1 MTPKEKYAGKN
12 IQARRG
18 KDKPKDLWTRRDN
31 IELEHDSDDEVSNP
45 SDLIPSPYTPTC
57 KGYSLESDLVKEVSA
72 CYYFVVPVQ
81 LEQSLTETAVFS
93 LSPERRMVSL
103 VNHIDAN
110 SSFYPYHVDLSFD
123 TIIHFTIEGLRYQ
136 WDTQRGTL
144 TILLSEK
151 LRADSSVR
159 APEPLSVCL
168 HANLEGAMMCEGM
181 LRFDDLTL
189 QDDLGPDPSPS
200 PPTNSD
206 PSTALNVPGMPL
218 TCHSPYPLGS
228 LFEVGFFE
236 PSPSQENI
244 DRWVDEIVARHQT
257 TRDGTYLKCPE
268 AGCIDTARRPH
279 ALKTHLY
286 THYGIK
292 LLTEANRLRHIRSAH
307 TCPGCGFVGSNSTI
321 KSHMAVCSSATISSG
336 PTRGNL
342 NIPRSPFIAPHLRF

>member
-12 IQARRG
+12 MQARRG

-81 LEQSLTETAVFS
+81 QEQSLTETAVFS

-103 VNHIDAN
+103 VDHIDAN

-136 WDTQRGTL
+136 WDIQRGTL

-168 HANLEGAMMCEGM
+168 YTNLEDAMVCVDM
-181 LRFDDLTL
+181 LRFNDLTL
-189 QDDLGPDPSPS
+189 QDDLGFDPFSSPL
-200 PPTNSD
+200 TNSD
-206 PSTALNVPGMPL
+206 SFTALNVP
-218 TCHSPYPLGS
+218 
-228 LFEVGFFE
+228 VAFFG

-244 DRWVDEIVARHQT
+244 DRWIDEIVARHQT
-257 TRDGTYLKCPE
+257 TRDETYLKCPE

-292 LLTEANRLRHIRSAH
+292 PFVCTMCGIYVLTEANRLRHIKK
-307 TCPGCGFVGSNSTI
+307 GEWV
-321 KSHMAVCSSATISSG
+321 V
-336 PTRGNL
+336 
-342 NIPRSPFIAPHLRF
+342 